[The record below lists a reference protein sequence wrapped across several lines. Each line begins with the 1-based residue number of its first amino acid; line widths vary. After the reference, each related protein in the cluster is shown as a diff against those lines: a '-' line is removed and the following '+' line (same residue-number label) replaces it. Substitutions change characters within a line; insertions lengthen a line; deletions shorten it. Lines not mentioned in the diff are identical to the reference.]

1 MRNLH
6 ARNTVRYYVL
16 LVVLLL
22 FLFFSNDFG
31 LLDVQKT
38 AIVTSV
44 GIDRDESG
52 FIITSQIAIPQS
64 SKQGKSTESVQIV
77 SRGKTVA
84 QAFED
89 VNAKTGW
96 YPKLVFCNLIVL
108 GEKACQQNVFDGLE
122 YFLLDEYLTDNC
134 QVVACDGLAKDIL
147 NTAPLVDQSS
157 GAAIIK
163 ILSPHAARV
172 GTVLPSTLHE
182 FAIGYFGD
190 SASGYLPLVQSA
202 PQQEEIGTEQIP
214 SPNGG
219 QGGQSGQ
226 GGSSGG
232 SGASSGQGSQGKT
245 QGDKPVF
252 TAEETALFVK
262 GRRVGKL
269 TAEETFAYNA
279 VKKELQLAPY
289 SVSDGEHVCT
299 LNVKQSAPKIDLKV
313 SENGQARL
321 QIKLAMTAGV
331 LDYAKA
337 QPLEKIQDVGDI
349 PSGVFSAAE
358 KKLSGE
364 ISSLFEKT
372 KALNCDLFGVRDLL
386 VKHEKRK
393 LRPFAD
399 TLLSNTQALVT
410 VRFKNVR

>member
-16 LVVLLL
+16 FIIMLV

-38 AIVTSV
+38 AIVTAV
-44 GIDRDESG
+44 GIDREESG
-52 FIITSQIAIPQS
+52 FIVTSQIAIPQS

-84 QAFED
+84 QAFDD

-108 GEKACQQNVFDGLE
+108 GEKTCEENVFDALD

-157 GAAIIK
+157 GAAITK

-172 GTVLPSTLHE
+172 GTVLPSTLHT
-182 FAIGYFGD
+182 FSIGYFG
-190 SASGYLPLVQSA
+190 SGSGYLPLVRSQ
-202 PQQEEIGTEQIP
+202 PQQEIVGSEQTP
-214 SPNGG
+214 A
-219 QGGQSGQ
+219 QSGE
-226 GGSSGG
+226 
-232 SGASSGQGSQGKT
+232 SQGESSESQT
-245 QGDKPVF
+245 GQNASGETPQDKPIF
-252 TAEETALFVK
+252 SAEETALFVQGK
-262 GRRVGKL
+262 RVGTL

-289 SVSDGEHVCT
+289 SVSTEESVCT
-299 LNVKQSAPKIDLKV
+299 LTVKQSFPRLSLTV
-313 SENGQARL
+313 NQNGQARL
-321 QIKLAMTAGV
+321 QIRLFMTAGV
-331 LDYAKA
+331 LDYAKP
-337 QPLEKIQDVGDI
+337 QSLEKIQDVGDV
-349 PSGVFSAAE
+349 PTGAFAAAE

-372 KALNCDLFGVRDLL
+372 KGLNCDLFGVRDLL
-386 VKHEKRK
+386 IKHKPRK
-393 LRPFAD
+393 LRRFED
-399 TLLSNTQALVT
+399 SLLSNTQAT
-410 VRFKNVR
+410 VSVRLQNVR